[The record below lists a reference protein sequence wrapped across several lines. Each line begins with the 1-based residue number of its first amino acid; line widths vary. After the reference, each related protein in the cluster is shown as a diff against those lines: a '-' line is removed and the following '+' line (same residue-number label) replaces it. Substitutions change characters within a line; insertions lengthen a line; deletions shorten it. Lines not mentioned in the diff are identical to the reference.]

1 MPPPEK
7 KEGRQVAIKEMTMN
21 RLEFGEVVF
30 GGNLESNLQIE
41 SNMNKTITL
50 EKAKNKKKAKKN
62 LANLNSFFGDP
73 EILLK

>member
-7 KEGRQVAIKEMTMN
+7 KEGVQVAIKEMTMN

-30 GGNLESNLQIE
+30 GGNLESNLKIE